1 MSDEIQQKYCFE
13 YKIPLTFSLNMKIP
27 LKKSPRRSLVVNIKL
42 CRSTRS
48 IFSNVTPGA
57 LRQFSESH
65 NEPQIGN
72 CSLNRRLPK
81 MWTYI
86 TTLFSYNIV
95 VSCACAATTKNE
107 NILKKYFQLVKIF
120 KTFPKYTVF
129 HELQR
134 CSRSMTNSQ
143 FCSCNLGL

>member
-27 LKKSPRRSLVVNIKL
+27 LKKSPRRSLVVNMKL
-42 CRSTRS
+42 CRS

-86 TTLFSYNIV
+86 TTRLSLKGGTGNRGNGESGKRGNGESGNRGNGESGNRGNGESEKRKNGNALRFSIG
-95 VSCACAATTKNE
+95 K
-107 NILKKYFQLVKIF
+107 
-120 KTFPKYTVF
+120 
-129 HELQR
+129 
-134 CSRSMTNSQ
+134 
-143 FCSCNLGL
+143 

>member
-27 LKKSPRRSLVVNIKL
+27 LKKSPRRSLVVNMKL
-42 CRSTRS
+42 CRS

-95 VSCACAATTKNE
+95 VSCACAATHKNRATLYVSGCE
-107 NILKKYFQLVKIF
+107 FRLVI
-120 KTFPKYTVF
+120 
-129 HELQR
+129 
-134 CSRSMTNSQ
+134 MT
-143 FCSCNLGL
+143 